1 VKAHCTSRELYKGVL
16 DGKSR
21 GVFSGKIVVHKA
33 AQKTDATQT
42 NKNLLLSNDA
52 VIDSKPQ
59 LEIFNNDVQCTH
71 GSTIGELDADAL
83 FYLRARGIDAEAART
98 LLTYA
103 FVSDILS
110 RLKIPSLRDQLE
122 AYLFPQ
128 IQASR
133 VKERAIR

>member
-1 VKAHCTSRELYKGVL
+1 
-16 DGKSR
+16 
-21 GVFSGKIVVHKA
+21 VFSGKIVVHKS

-42 NKNLLLSNDA
+42 NKNLVLSSDA

-83 FYLRARGIDAEAART
+83 FYLRARGIDVEAART

-103 FVSDILS
+103 FVSDVLS
-110 RLKIPSLRDQLE
+110 RLKIPLLRDQLE
-122 AYLFPQ
+122 AYLFAQ
-128 IQASR
+128 IQTSR